1 MRRSLVLASDPNSHA
16 DELAESWMSWI
27 MLANYDAQESVDEW
41 WLSWGRHHDVMKKA
55 DAA

>member
-1 MRRSLVLASDPNSHA
+1 
-16 DELAESWMSWI
+16 MSWI

-41 WLSWGRHHDVMKKA
+41 WLSWGRHHDIMIQKKA